1 MTSTSKNMYI
11 DKLADIVHENTST
24 YYNTIK
30 IKPTDVKSNI
40 YIDFSVKKNDKTIL
54 HLKLMIMWKCQII
67 KIFFPKVY
75 ISI

>member
-30 IKPTDVKSNI
+30 IKPTDVTSNI
-40 YIDFSVKKNDKTIL
+40 YIDFSVKK
-54 HLKLMIMWKCQII
+54 MIKQ
-67 KIFFPKVY
+67 FY
-75 ISI
+75 I